1 MSQIQSYKTFKDF
14 GKAIF
19 IKGKVSNAPEGY
31 HKIRVHLVFD
41 VKHDGRHKA
50 RLVADGHLT
59 KEPVETIYSGVVSI
73 RNLRI
78 ALFLGTLNDLEIWG
92 ADIGNAYLEALTGEK
107 IFIVAGPEFKEL
119 EGHILIIYKALYGL
133 KSSGARWH
141 DVLFDV
147 LTDMGFS
154 PSKADP
160 DIWMRKAPGE
170 DCYEYIA
177 VYVDDLAIIST
188 DPGNICKILKEKY
201 NFKLKGDGPID
212 FHLGCCYTK
221 DSDGTL
227 VADPRRYIGKMMDTF
242 ERIFKEKPKKA
253 KTPLIGGD
261 HPELV
266 DSELLDEE
274 GTSHFQTLIG
284 QLQWVI
290 TIGRFDVFTATM
302 TLSRFRAAPR
312 KGHLDRAKRI
322 YGYLAHLPEGAIRFR
337 IGEPDYSSLPTQ
349 EFDWTRTVYSNAS
362 ERIPED
368 CPTPLGRYVTTT
380 HYVDANLMHDIVT
393 GKSVTAVLHLLN
405 GTPIDWYSKRQ
416 STVETATYGS
426 EFVAARTAIDQ
437 ITELRHSLRY
447 LGVPIRERSYMY
459 GDNRSVVLNATVP
472 HSILSKRHHLL
483 SYHRVREAIAAK
495 YVAFYWKDGKTNPAD
510 ILSKHW
516 DFVSIWPMLKP
527 LLFWKG
533 EVQDL
538 NKSNDDKAETT
549 SCGEC

>member
-1 MSQIQSYKTFKDF
+1 
-14 GKAIF
+14 
-19 IKGKVSNAPEGY
+19 
-31 HKIRVHLVFD
+31 
-41 VKHDGRHKA
+41 
-50 RLVADGHLT
+50 
-59 KEPVETIYSGVVSI
+59 
-73 RNLRI
+73 
-78 ALFLGTLNDLEIWG
+78 
-92 ADIGNAYLEALTGEK
+92 
-107 IFIVAGPEFKEL
+107 
-119 EGHILIIYKALYGL
+119 
-133 KSSGARWH
+133 
-141 DVLFDV
+141 
-147 LTDMGFS
+147 
-154 PSKADP
+154 
-160 DIWMRKAPGE
+160 
-170 DCYEYIA
+170 
-177 VYVDDLAIIST
+177 
-188 DPGNICKILKEKY
+188 
-201 NFKLKGDGPID
+201 
-212 FHLGCCYTK
+212 
-221 DSDGTL
+221 
-227 VADPRRYIGKMMDTF
+227 MMDTF

-261 HPELV
+261 HPELD

-380 HYVDANLMHDIVT
+380 HSVDANLMHDIVT